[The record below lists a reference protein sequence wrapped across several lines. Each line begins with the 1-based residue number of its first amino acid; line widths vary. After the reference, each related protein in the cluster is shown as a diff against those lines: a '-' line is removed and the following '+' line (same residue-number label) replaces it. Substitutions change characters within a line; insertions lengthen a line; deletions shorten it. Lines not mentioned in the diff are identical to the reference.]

1 MGYKESR
8 DSRRYLQRLKR
19 LGKEQ
24 CLVPYTYNSPLERVM
39 DISSIVLI
47 VAAISLGIY
56 FQSWPYFILLIAA
69 AFLVFSVRELFV
81 QDDRTLIRIYGPLGR
96 IRYLFE
102 DTFRDKYLQ
111 YFNESNTNGRPIPRI
126 VRDYIY
132 QKAKAIIP
140 IASFGT
146 ELDEFDFENTAQSH
160 ILHRNF
166 PGTVKKASY
175 EVIIGEKRND
185 VRPFKVKNTI
195 NVSAM
200 SYGSIN
206 WKAAECISIGAK
218 DVAYV
223 NTGEGGYGPHGVA
236 GNDTVFQIGTGKF
249 GVGKEGVLNDGTPAR
264 FLDEA
269 HLRNLVRSNDNIKMV
284 QIKISQGAKP
294 GLGGVLPGI
303 KVTPEIA
310 AVRKVEPG
318 KTIISPQ
325 QHAEFIAGTPKG
337 SILKMLEFI
346 KKVRKLTEL
355 PVGIKLCVGR
365 LDEIDLFIE
374 AIKETGEGPDAI
386 QIDGADGGTGAGENI
401 FMNYVGFGSSF
412 ETISYLDRKLKEAGI
427 RDNITISGS
436 GKLFTP
442 AHAALAF
449 AVGSDIVETAR
460 GVMLSLGCIQS
471 LHCHTNECPTG
482 ITTNSKWRMHG
493 IDIPEKSTR
502 VHHYLEGF
510 HEDMLHLTEILG
522 HSDPRD
528 ITTQDIRIIS
538 HKNKFVRYF
547 DEDPF
552 RVYMPNANDFEDS
565 IHDDLHKNLKS

>member
-24 CLVPYTYNSPLERVM
+24 CLVPYTYNSPLERGM
-39 DISSIVLI
+39 DIFSIVLI

-132 QKAKAIIP
+132 QKAKAIKP

-185 VRPFKVKNTI
+185 VRPFKVKNII

-318 KTIISPQ
+318 KIIISPQ

-374 AIKETGEGPDAI
+374 AMKETGEGPDAI

-471 LHCHTNECPTG
+471 LRCHTNECPTG

-528 ITTQDIRIIS
+528 ITTEDIRIIS

>member
-24 CLVPYTYNSPLERVM
+24 CLVPYTYNSPLERGM

-132 QKAKAIIP
+132 QKAKAIKP

-185 VRPFKVKNTI
+185 VRPFKVKNII

-318 KTIISPQ
+318 KIIISPQ

-374 AIKETGEGPDAI
+374 AMKETGEGPDAI

-471 LHCHTNECPTG
+471 LRCHTNECPTG

>member
-132 QKAKAIIP
+132 QKAKAIKP

-269 HLRNLVRSNDNIKMV
+269 HLRNLVRNNDNIKMV

-374 AIKETGEGPDAI
+374 AMKETGEGPDAI

-547 DEDPF
+547 DEGPF

>member
-56 FQSWPYFILLIAA
+56 FQSWPYFILSIAA

-132 QKAKAIIP
+132 QKAKAIKP

-337 SILKMLEFI
+337 SILKMLEFV

-374 AIKETGEGPDAI
+374 AMKETGKGPDAI

-552 RVYMPNANDFEDS
+552 RVYRPNANDFEDS

>member
-1 MGYKESR
+1 MGYKESSE
-8 DSRRYLQRLKR
+8 SRRYLEKLKR
-19 LGKEQ
+19 LGKDNG
-24 CLVPYTYNSPLERVM
+24 LVPYTYNPPLERVM

-47 VAAISLGIY
+47 IAAIVIGIY
-56 FQSWPYFILLIAA
+56 FKSWTYFIVLTAI
-69 AFLVFSVRELFV
+69 AFLVFSIRELFV

-132 QKAKAIIP
+132 QKAKAIKP

-146 ELDEFDFENTAQSH
+146 ELDDFDFENTAQSH
-160 ILHRNF
+160 LLHRNF
-166 PGTVKKASY
+166 PGSVKKASY
-175 EVIIGEKRND
+175 EVVIGEKREG
-185 VRPFKVKNTI
+185 VRPFTVKNSI

-249 GVGKEGVLNDGTPAR
+249 GIGKEGVLNDGTPAR

-269 HLRNLVRSNDNIKMV
+269 LLTDLVRNNGNIRMI
-284 QIKISQGAKP
+284 QLKISQGAKP

-310 AVRKVEPG
+310 AVRKVPIG
-318 KTIISPQ
+318 KTIMSPQ
-325 QHAEFIAGTPKG
+325 QHAEFIAGTPKE
-337 SILKMLEFI
+337 SVLKMLEFI
-346 KKVRKLTEL
+346 KRIRKLTEL

-365 LDEIDLFIE
+365 LEEIDLLIE
-374 AIKETGEGPDAI
+374 GIKETGEGPDAI
-386 QIDGADGGTGAGENI
+386 QVDGADGGTGAGENI

-412 ETISYLDRKLKEAGI
+412 ETIFYLDRKLKEAGI
-427 RDNITISGS
+427 RDNIKISGS

-528 ITTQDIRIIS
+528 ITTEDIRIIS
-538 HKNKFVRYF
+538 HKNNFVRYF
-547 DEDPF
+547 DKDPF
-552 RVYMPNANDFEDS
+552 GLYMPNANDLEDS
-565 IHDDLHKNLKS
+565 IHGELHKNSKG

>member
-8 DSRRYLQRLKR
+8 DSRRYLERLKR
-19 LGKEQ
+19 LGKDNG
-24 CLVPYTYNSPLERVM
+24 LVPYTYNPPLERIM
-39 DISSIVLI
+39 DIFSIVLI
-47 VAAISLGIY
+47 IAAIVIGIS
-56 FQSWPYFILLIAA
+56 FKSWTYFIVLTAI
-69 AFLVFSVRELFV
+69 AFLIFSIRELFV

-132 QKAKAIIP
+132 QKAKAIKP

-146 ELDEFDFENTAQSH
+146 ELDDYDFENTAQSH
-160 ILHRNF
+160 ILHKNF
-166 PGTVKKASY
+166 PGSVKKASY
-175 EVIIGEKRND
+175 EVVIGEKREG
-185 VRPFKVKNTI
+185 VRPFTVKNSI

-249 GVGKEGVLNDGTPAR
+249 GVGKQGVLNDGTPAY

-269 HLRNLVRSNDNIKMV
+269 LLIDLVRDNDNIRMIQV
-284 QIKISQGAKP
+284 KISQGAKP

-310 AVRKVEPG
+310 AVRKVPIG
-318 KTIISPQ
+318 KTIMSPQ
-325 QHAEFIAGTPKG
+325 QHAEFIADTPKE
-337 SILKMLEFI
+337 SVLKMLEFI
-346 KKVRKLTEL
+346 KRIRNLTEL

-365 LDEIDLFIE
+365 LEEIDLLIE
-374 AIKETGEGPDAI
+374 GIKETGEGPDAI
-386 QIDGADGGTGAGENI
+386 QVDGADGGTGAGENI

-427 RDNITISGS
+427 RDNIKISGS

-528 ITTQDIRIIS
+528 ITTEDIRIIS
-538 HKNKFVRYF
+538 HKNNFVRYF
-547 DEDPF
+547 DKDPF
-552 RVYMPNANDFEDS
+552 GLYMPNANDLEDS
-565 IHDDLHKNLKS
+565 IHGEFHKNSKG

>member
-1 MGYKESR
+1 
-8 DSRRYLQRLKR
+8 
-19 LGKEQ
+19 
-24 CLVPYTYNSPLERVM
+24 M

-56 FQSWPYFILLIAA
+56 FQSWPYFILSIAA

-132 QKAKAIIP
+132 QKAKAIKP

-337 SILKMLEFI
+337 SILKMLEFV

-374 AIKETGEGPDAI
+374 AMKETGKGPDAI

-552 RVYMPNANDFEDS
+552 RVYRPNANDFEDS

>member
-24 CLVPYTYNSPLERVM
+24 CLVPYTYNSPLERGM
-39 DISSIVLI
+39 DIFSIVLI

-132 QKAKAIIP
+132 QKAKAIKP

-185 VRPFKVKNTI
+185 VRPFKVKNII

-318 KTIISPQ
+318 KIIISPQ

-374 AIKETGEGPDAI
+374 AMKETGEGPDAI

-471 LHCHTNECPTG
+471 LRCHTNECPTG

-502 VHHYLEGF
+502 VHRYLEGF

-528 ITTQDIRIIS
+528 ITTEDIRIIS

>member
-1 MGYKESR
+1 MGYKKSSESR
-8 DSRRYLQRLKR
+8 QYLEKLKR
-19 LGKEQ
+19 LGKDHG
-24 CLVPYTYNSPLERVM
+24 LVPYTYTPPLERAM

-47 VAAISLGIY
+47 IAAIVMGIY
-56 FQSWPYFILLIAA
+56 FKSWTYFIVLTAI
-69 AFLVFSVRELFV
+69 AFLVFSIRELFV

-132 QKAKAIIP
+132 QKAKAIKP

-146 ELDEFDFENTAQSH
+146 ELDDFDFENTAQSH
-160 ILHRNF
+160 LLHRNF
-166 PGTVKKASY
+166 PGSVKKASY
-175 EVIIGEKRND
+175 EVVIGEKREG
-185 VRPFKVKNTI
+185 VRPFKVKNSI

-236 GNDTVFQIGTGKF
+236 GNDTIFQIGTGKF
-249 GVGKEGVLNDGTPAR
+249 GVGKSGVLNDGTPAR

-269 HLRNLVRSNDNIKMV
+269 LLLDLVRNNDNIRMIQV
-284 QIKISQGAKP
+284 KISQGAKP

-303 KVTPEIA
+303 KVTQEIA
-310 AVRKVEPG
+310 AVRKVPIG
-318 KTIISPQ
+318 KTIMSPQ
-325 QHAEFIAGTPKG
+325 QHAEFIAGTPKE
-337 SILKMLEFI
+337 SVLKMLEFVKNI
-346 KKVRKLTEL
+346 RALTEL

-365 LDEIDLFIE
+365 LDEIDLLIE
-374 AIKETGEGPDAI
+374 GIQEIGDGPDAI

-412 ETISYLDRKLKEAGI
+412 ETIFYLDRKLKEAGI
-427 RDNITISGS
+427 RDNVTISGS

-449 AVGSDIVETAR
+449 AVGSDIVDTAR

-510 HEDMLHLTEILG
+510 HKDMLHLTEIMG

-528 ITTQDIRIIS
+528 ITTEDIRIIS
-538 HKNKFVRYF
+538 HKNQFVRYF
-547 DEDPF
+547 DDDPF
-552 RVYMPNANDFEDS
+552 GVYMPDSNDLKDS
-565 IHDDLHKNLKS
+565 I

>member
-1 MGYKESR
+1 
-8 DSRRYLQRLKR
+8 
-19 LGKEQ
+19 
-24 CLVPYTYNSPLERVM
+24 M

-132 QKAKAIIP
+132 QKAKAIKP

-269 HLRNLVRSNDNIKMV
+269 HLRNLVRNNDNIKMV

-374 AIKETGEGPDAI
+374 AMKETGEGPDAI

>member
-1 MGYKESR
+1 MGYKESSQ
-8 DSRRYLQRLKR
+8 SRRYLEKIKR
-19 LGKEQ
+19 LGKDHG
-24 CLVPYTYNSPLERVM
+24 LVPYTYNPPLERAM
-39 DISSIVLI
+39 DISTIVLI
-47 VAAISLGIY
+47 VAAIALGLY
-56 FQSWPYFILLIAA
+56 FNNWLYFLMLAA
-69 AFLVFSVRELFV
+69 AGFVIFSIRELFV

-132 QKAKAIIP
+132 QKAKAIKP

-146 ELDEFDFENTAQSH
+146 ELDDFDIENTTQSH

-175 EVIIGEKRND
+175 EVIIGAKRD
-185 VRPFKVKNTI
+185 GVRPFAVKNSI

-249 GVGKEGVLNDGTPAR
+249 GIGKDGVLNDGAPAR

-269 HLRNLVRSNDNIKMV
+269 LLRDLVRENDNIRMI

-294 GLGGVLPGI
+294 GLGGVLPGV

-318 KTIISPQ
+318 KTINSPG
-325 QHAEFIAGTPKG
+325 QHAEFIASTPKE
-337 SILKMLEFI
+337 SVLKMLEFI
-346 KKVRKLTEL
+346 KNVRKLTEL
-355 PVGIKLCVGR
+355 PVGIKICVGR
-365 LDEIDLFIE
+365 LDEIDILIE
-374 AIKETGEGPDAI
+374 AIKKTGQGPDAI
-386 QIDGADGGTGAGENI
+386 QIDGSDGGTGAGENI

-427 RDNITISGS
+427 RDSVTISGS

-449 AVGSDIVETAR
+449 AVGADIAETAR

-510 HEDMLHLTEILG
+510 HEDMLHLTEVLG

-528 ITTQDIRIIS
+528 ICTNDIRIIS

-547 DEDPF
+547 DKDPF
-552 RVYMPNANDFEDS
+552 GVYMPDTNDHEDS
-565 IHDDLHKNLKS
+565 IHDELHKSLKS

>member
-1 MGYKESR
+1 
-8 DSRRYLQRLKR
+8 
-19 LGKEQ
+19 
-24 CLVPYTYNSPLERVM
+24 M

-47 VAAISLGIY
+47 IAAIVLGIY
-56 FQSWPYFILLIAA
+56 FQSWLYFILLIVASS
-69 AFLVFSVRELFV
+69 LVFSVRELFV

-132 QKAKAIIP
+132 QKAKSIKP

-146 ELDEFDFENTAQSH
+146 ELDDFDFENTAQSH

-166 PGTVKKASY
+166 PGSVKKASY
-175 EVIIGEKRND
+175 EVVIGEKREG
-185 VRPFKVKNTI
+185 VKPFTVKNSI

-218 DVAYV
+218 DIAYV

-249 GVGKEGVLNDGTPAR
+249 GVGKQGVLNDGTPAR

-269 HLRNLVRSNDNIKMV
+269 LLVDLVRNNDNIRMIQV
-284 QIKISQGAKP
+284 KISQGAKP

-310 AVRKVEPG
+310 AVRKVPIG
-318 KTIISPQ
+318 KTIMSPQ
-325 QHAEFIAGTPKG
+325 QHAEFIAGSPKE
-337 SILKMLEFI
+337 SVLKMLEFI
-346 KKVRKLTEL
+346 IKIRNLTEL

-365 LDEIDLFIE
+365 LDEIDLLIE
-374 AIKETGEGPDAI
+374 GIKVTGEGPDAI
-386 QIDGADGGTGAGENI
+386 QVDGADGGTGAGENI

-412 ETISYLDRKLKEAGI
+412 ETIFYLDKKLKEAGI
-427 RDNITISGS
+427 RDNIKISGS

-510 HEDMLHLTEILG
+510 HKDMLHLTEILG

-528 ITTQDIRIIS
+528 ITTEDIRIIS

-547 DEDPF
+547 DKDPF
-552 RVYMPNANDFEDS
+552 GLYMPNAN
-565 IHDDLHKNLKS
+565 

>member
-1 MGYKESR
+1 
-8 DSRRYLQRLKR
+8 
-19 LGKEQ
+19 
-24 CLVPYTYNSPLERVM
+24 M

-146 ELDEFDFENTAQSH
+146 ELDEFDFENTARSH

-337 SILKMLEFI
+337 SVLKMLEFI

>member
-1 MGYKESR
+1 MGYKKSSESR
-8 DSRRYLQRLKR
+8 QYLEKLKR
-19 LGKEQ
+19 LGKDHG
-24 CLVPYTYNSPLERVM
+24 LVPYTYTPPLERAM

-47 VAAISLGIY
+47 VAAIVLGIY
-56 FQSWPYFILLIAA
+56 FKSWTYFIVLTAI
-69 AFLVFSVRELFV
+69 AFLVFSIRELFV

-132 QKAKAIIP
+132 QKAKAIKP

-146 ELDEFDFENTAQSH
+146 ELDDFDFENTAQSH
-160 ILHRNF
+160 LLHRNF
-166 PGTVKKASY
+166 PGSVKKASY
-175 EVIIGEKRND
+175 EVVIGEKREG
-185 VRPFKVKNTI
+185 VRPFKVKNSI

-236 GNDTVFQIGTGKF
+236 GNDTIFQIGTGKF
-249 GVGKEGVLNDGTPAR
+249 GVGKSGVLNDGTPAR
-264 FLDEA
+264 FLDEP
-269 HLRNLVRSNDNIKMV
+269 LLLDLVRNNDNIRMIQV
-284 QIKISQGAKP
+284 KISQGAKP

-303 KVTPEIA
+303 KVTQEIA
-310 AVRKVEPG
+310 AVRKVPIG
-318 KTIISPQ
+318 KTIMSPQ
-325 QHAEFIAGTPKG
+325 QHAEFIAGTPKE
-337 SILKMLEFI
+337 SVLKMLEFVKNI
-346 KKVRKLTEL
+346 RALTEL

-365 LDEIDLFIE
+365 LDEIDLLIE
-374 AIKETGEGPDAI
+374 GIQEIGDGPDAI

-412 ETISYLDRKLKEAGI
+412 ETIFYLDRKLKEAGI
-427 RDNITISGS
+427 RDNVTISGS

-449 AVGSDIVETAR
+449 AVGSDIVDTAR

-510 HEDMLHLTEILG
+510 HKDMLHLTEIMG

-528 ITTQDIRIIS
+528 ITTEDIRIIS
-538 HKNKFVRYF
+538 HKNQFVRYF
-547 DEDPF
+547 DDDPF
-552 RVYMPNANDFEDS
+552 GVYMPDSNDLKDS
-565 IHDDLHKNLKS
+565 I

>member
-269 HLRNLVRSNDNIKMV
+269 HLRNLVRNNDNIKMV

-374 AIKETGEGPDAI
+374 AMKETGEGPDAI

-471 LHCHTNECPTG
+471 LHCHTNDCPTG

>member
-1 MGYKESR
+1 MGYKQS
-8 DSRRYLQRLKR
+8 SQSKQYLQKLKR
-19 LGKEQ
+19 LGKNKG
-24 CLVPYTYNSPLERVM
+24 LVPYTYNSPLERAM

-47 VAAISLGIY
+47 VAAIAVGIY
-56 FQSWPYFILLIAA
+56 FSSWAYFLILTAA
-69 AFLVFSVRELFV
+69 AFIIFSIRELFV

-132 QKAKAIIP
+132 QKAKAIKP

-146 ELDEFDFENTAQSH
+146 ELDDFDFENTAQSH

-166 PGTVKKASY
+166 PGSVKKASY
-175 EVIIGEKRND
+175 EVIVGEKREG
-185 VRPFKVKNTI
+185 VRPFIVKNSI

-218 DVAYV
+218 DIAYV

-236 GNDTVFQIGTGKF
+236 GNDAVFQIGTGKF
-249 GVGKEGVLNDGTPAR
+249 GVGKEGVLNDGTKAR
-264 FLDEA
+264 FLDES
-269 HLRNLVRSNDNIKMV
+269 LLVDLVRQNDNIKMIQV
-284 QIKISQGAKP
+284 KISQGAKP
-294 GLGGVLPGI
+294 GLGGVLPGV

-310 AVRKVEPG
+310 EVRKVPVG
-318 KTIISPQ
+318 KTIMSPQ
-325 QHAEFIAGTPKG
+325 QHAEFIASTPKE
-337 SILKMLEFI
+337 SVLKMLEFVT
-346 KKVRKLTEL
+346 KVRTLTEL

-365 LDEIDLFIE
+365 VEEIDLIIE
-374 AIKETGEGPDAI
+374 GIKQTGQGPDAI

-412 ETISYLDRKLKEAGI
+412 ETISYLDTKLKEAGI
-427 RDNITISGS
+427 RDDITISGS

-449 AVGSDIVETAR
+449 AVGADIIDTAR
-460 GVMLSLGCIQS
+460 GIMLSLGCIQS

-510 HEDMLHLTEILG
+510 HKDMLHLTEIMG

-528 ITTQDIRIIS
+528 ITTDDIRIIS
-538 HKNKFVRYF
+538 HKDQFVRYF
-547 DEDPF
+547 DDDPF
-552 RVYMPNANDFEDS
+552 GVYMPSQNELSDTN
-565 IHDDLHKNLKS
+565 N

>member
-1 MGYKESR
+1 MGYKKS
-8 DSRRYLQRLKR
+8 SQCKHYLEKLNR
-19 LGKEQ
+19 LGKDKG
-24 CLVPYTYNSPLERVM
+24 LVPYTYTSPLEHAM
-39 DISSIVLI
+39 DVSSIVLI
-47 VAAISLGIY
+47 IAAIVLGIY
-56 FQSWPYFILLIAA
+56 FKSWAYFLGFTGA
-69 AFLVFSVRELFV
+69 AFLIFSIRELFV

-132 QKAKAIIP
+132 QKAKAIKP

-146 ELDEFDFENTAQSH
+146 ELDDFDFENTAQSH

-166 PGTVKKASY
+166 PGSVNKASY
-175 EVIIGEKRND
+175 EVIVGEKRQGVKPFR
-185 VRPFKVKNTI
+185 VRNSI

-218 DVAYV
+218 DIAYV

-236 GNDTVFQIGTGKF
+236 GNDAVFQIGTGKF
-249 GVGKEGVLNDGTPAR
+249 GVGKEGVLNDGTPVR
-264 FLDEA
+264 LLDEA
-269 HLRNLVRSNDNIKMV
+269 LLLDLVHHNDNIKMI

-294 GLGGVLPGI
+294 GLGGVLPGV

-310 AVRKVEPG
+310 EVRKVPVG
-318 KTIISPQ
+318 KTIMSPQ
-325 QHAEFIAGTPKG
+325 QHAELMASTPKE
-337 SILKMLEFI
+337 SVLKMLEFI
-346 KKVRKLTEL
+346 TRVRALTEL

-365 LDEIDLFIE
+365 VEEIDLLIQG
-374 AIKETGEGPDAI
+374 IKETGLGPDAI
-386 QIDGADGGTGAGENI
+386 QIDGSDGGTGAGENI
-401 FMNYVGFGSSF
+401 FMNYVGFGNSF
-412 ETISYLDRKLKEAGI
+412 ETISYLDIKLKEAGI
-427 RDNITISGS
+427 RDDITISGS

-449 AVGSDIVETAR
+449 AVGADIIDTAR

-493 IDIPEKSTR
+493 IDMPEKSTR
-502 VHHYLEGF
+502 VHHYLQGF
-510 HEDMLHLTEILG
+510 HKDMLHLTEIMG

-528 ITTQDIRIIS
+528 ITTEDIRIIS
-538 HKNKFVRYF
+538 HKNHFVRYF

-552 RVYMPNANDFEDS
+552 GVYLPKSNDFNDTR
-565 IHDDLHKNLKS
+565 N

>member
-1 MGYKESR
+1 
-8 DSRRYLQRLKR
+8 
-19 LGKEQ
+19 
-24 CLVPYTYNSPLERVM
+24 M
-39 DISSIVLI
+39 DIFSIVLI

-132 QKAKAIIP
+132 QKAKAIKP

-185 VRPFKVKNTI
+185 VRPFKVKNII

-318 KTIISPQ
+318 KIIISPQ

-374 AIKETGEGPDAI
+374 AMKETGEGPDAI

-471 LHCHTNECPTG
+471 LRCHTNECPTG

>member
-1 MGYKESR
+1 MGYKKSS
-8 DSRRYLQRLKR
+8 DSRQYLEKLKG

-24 CLVPYTYNSPLERVM
+24 GLVPYTYNPPLEKVM
-39 DISSIVLI
+39 DISSIVLA
-47 VAAISLGIY
+47 VAAIALGIY
-56 FQSWPYFILLIAA
+56 FKSWLYFISLFATAI
-69 AFLVFSVRELFV
+69 VIFSARELFV

-111 YFNESNTNGRPIPRI
+111 YFNETNTNGRPIPRI

-132 QKAKAIIP
+132 QKAKAIKP
-140 IASFGT
+140 ISSFGT
-146 ELDEFDFENTAQSH
+146 ELDEFDLENTAQSH
-160 ILHRNF
+160 LLHRNF
-166 PGTVKKASY
+166 PGAVNKASY
-175 EVIIGEKRND
+175 EVIVGEKRVG
-185 VRPFKVKNTI
+185 VRPFTIKNSV

-223 NTGEGGYGPHGVA
+223 NTGEGGYGPHGIA
-236 GNDTVFQIGTGKF
+236 GNDVVFQIGTGKF
-249 GVGKEGVLNDGTPAR
+249 GVGKDGVLNDGTPAR

-269 HLRNLVRSNDNIKMV
+269 HLRDLVRDNDNIGMI

-294 GLGGVLPGI
+294 GLGGVLPGV

-310 AVRKVEPG
+310 AVRKVKPG
-318 KTIISPQ
+318 ETIISPG
-325 QHAEFIAGTPKG
+325 QHAELIAATPKE
-337 SILKMLEFI
+337 SVLKMLEFI
-346 KKVRKLTEL
+346 KRVRKLTGL

-365 LDEIDLFIE
+365 LDEIDLLIE
-374 AIKETGEGPDAI
+374 GMKEAGEGPDAI
-386 QIDGADGGTGAGENI
+386 QIDGSDGGTGAGENI

-412 ETISYLDRKLKEAGI
+412 ETTFYLDKKLKEAGL
-427 RDNITISGS
+427 RDGVTISSS

-449 AVGSDIVETAR
+449 AVGSDVIETAR

-471 LHCHTNECPTG
+471 LQCHTNECPTG
-482 ITTNSKWRMHG
+482 ITTNSKWRVHG
-493 IDIPEKSTR
+493 INLPEKSTR

-528 ITTQDIRIIS
+528 ITPQDIRIIS
-538 HKNKFVRYF
+538 YKNIFIRYF

-552 RVYMPNANDFEDS
+552 GVYIPSDREQ
-565 IHDDLHKNLKS
+565 

>member
-1 MGYKESR
+1 M
-8 DSRRYLQRLKR
+8 LHLW
-19 LGKEQ
+19 
-24 CLVPYTYNSPLERVM
+24 
-39 DISSIVLI
+39 
-47 VAAISLGIY
+47 
-56 FQSWPYFILLIAA
+56 F
-69 AFLVFSVRELFV
+69 FSVRELFV
-81 QDDRTLIRIYGPLGR
+81 QDDRTIIRIYGPLGR

-132 QKAKAIIP
+132 QKAKSIKP

-146 ELDEFDFENTAQSH
+146 ELDDFDFENTAQSH

-166 PGTVKKASY
+166 LGSVKKASY
-175 EVIIGEKRND
+175 EVVIGERREGVK
-185 VRPFKVKNTI
+185 PFTVKNSI

-218 DVAYV
+218 DIAYV

-249 GVGKEGVLNDGTPAR
+249 GVGKQGVLNDGTPAR

-269 HLRNLVRSNDNIKMV
+269 LLVDLVRNNDNIRMIQV
-284 QIKISQGAKP
+284 KISQGAKP

-310 AVRKVEPG
+310 AVRKVPIG
-318 KTIISPQ
+318 KTIMSPR
-325 QHAEFIAGTPKG
+325 QHAEFIAGSPKE
-337 SILKMLEFI
+337 SVLKMLEFI
-346 KKVRKLTEL
+346 KKIRNLTEL

-365 LDEIDLFIE
+365 LDEIDLLIE
-374 AIKETGEGPDAI
+374 GIKVTGEGPDAI
-386 QIDGADGGTGAGENI
+386 QVDGADGGTGAGENI

-412 ETISYLDRKLKEAGI
+412 ETIFYLDKKLKEAGI
-427 RDNITISGS
+427 RDNIKISGS

-471 LHCHTNECPTG
+471 LHCHTNSCPTG

-510 HEDMLHLTEILG
+510 HKDMLHLTEILG

-528 ITTQDIRIIS
+528 ITTEDIRIIS
-538 HKNKFVRYF
+538 HKNNFVRYF
-547 DEDPF
+547 DKDPF
-552 RVYMPNANDFEDS
+552 GLYMPNAN
-565 IHDDLHKNLKS
+565 

>member
-1 MGYKESR
+1 MGYKESSE
-8 DSRRYLQRLKR
+8 SRRYLKRLKR

-24 CLVPYTYNSPLERVM
+24 CLIPYTYNPPLEKVM

-47 VAAISLGIY
+47 VLAVALGIY
-56 FQSWPYFILLIAA
+56 FQSWLYFILLIAVA
-69 AFLVFSVRELFV
+69 LLIFSIRELFV

-132 QKAKAIIP
+132 QKAKAIKP

-166 PGTVKKASY
+166 PGKVSKASY
-175 EVIIGEKRND
+175 EVTIGEKREG
-185 VRPFKVKNTI
+185 VRPFKVKNSI

-206 WKAAECISIGAK
+206 WKAAECISIGSK

-269 HLRNLVRSNDNIKMV
+269 LLMDLVRNNDNIRMIQV
-284 QIKISQGAKP
+284 KISQGAKP

-310 AVRKVEPG
+310 AVRKVPIG
-318 KTIISPQ
+318 KTIMSPQ
-325 QHAEFIAGTPKG
+325 QHAEFIASTPKE
-337 SILKMLEFI
+337 SVLKMLEFI
-346 KKVRKLTEL
+346 KRIRNLTEL
-355 PVGIKLCVGR
+355 PIGIKLCVGR
-365 LDEIDLFIE
+365 LNEIDLLIE

-412 ETISYLDRKLKEAGI
+412 ETISYLDTKLKEAGI

-449 AVGSDIVETAR
+449 AVGSDIIETAR

-482 ITTNSKWRMHG
+482 ITTNNKWRMHG
-493 IDIPEKSTR
+493 INIPEKSTR

-510 HEDMLHLTEILG
+510 HQDMLHLTQILG

-538 HKNKFVRYF
+538 HKNNFVSYF

-552 RVYMPNANDFEDS
+552 GVHMPNTNYS
-565 IHDDLHKNLKS
+565 

>member
-337 SILKMLEFI
+337 SVLKMLEFI

>member
-132 QKAKAIIP
+132 QKAKAIKP

-185 VRPFKVKNTI
+185 VRPFKVKNII

-374 AIKETGEGPDAI
+374 AMKETGEGPDAI

-471 LHCHTNECPTG
+471 LRCHTNECPTG

-528 ITTQDIRIIS
+528 ITTEDIRIIS

>member
-1 MGYKESR
+1 MGYKES
-8 DSRRYLQRLKR
+8 SEGRRYLEKLKR
-19 LGKEQ
+19 LGKKQ
-24 CLVPYTYNSPLERVM
+24 GLIPYTYNPPLERVM
-39 DISSIVLI
+39 DVSCIVLI
-47 VAAISLGIY
+47 VAAIASGIY
-56 FQSWPYFILLIAA
+56 FNSWLYFILLTAA
-69 AFLVFSVRELFV
+69 AFLIFSIRELFV

-96 IRYLFE
+96 VRYLFE

-111 YFNESNTNGRPIPRI
+111 YFNETNTNGRPIPRI

-132 QKAKAIIP
+132 QKAKKIKP

-146 ELDEFDFENTAQSH
+146 ELDEFDLENTAQSH
-160 ILHRNF
+160 LLHRNF
-166 PGTVKKASY
+166 PGTAKEASY
-175 EVIIGEKRND
+175 EVIIGENREG
-185 VRPFKVKNTI
+185 VRPFTVKNSI

-206 WKAAECISIGAK
+206 WKVAECISIGAK

-249 GVGKEGVLNDGTPAR
+249 GVGKEGHTNDGKR
-264 FLDEA
+264 IRLLDED
-269 HLRNLVRSNDNIKMV
+269 LLKELVHSQDNIRMI
-284 QIKISQGAKP
+284 QLKITQGAKP
-294 GLGGVLPGI
+294 GLGGVLPGV

-310 AVRKVEPG
+310 AVRKVPVG
-318 KTIISPQ
+318 KTIISPS
-325 QHAEFIAGTPKG
+325 QHAECAAATPKE
-337 SILKMLEFI
+337 SVLKLIEFI
-346 KKVRKLTEL
+346 KRIRSLTEL

-365 LDEIDLFIE
+365 LEEIDLLVDCM
-374 AIKETGEGPDAI
+374 KETGEGPDAI
-386 QIDGADGGTGAGENI
+386 QIDGSDGGTGAGENI

-412 ETISYLDRKLKEAGI
+412 ETIFYLDKKLKEAGI
-427 RDNITISGS
+427 RDNVTVSGS

-449 AVGSDIVETAR
+449 AVGADIVETAR
-460 GVMLSLGCIQS
+460 GIMLSLGCIQS

-510 HEDMLHLTEILG
+510 HKDMLHLTEVLG

-528 ITTQDIRIIS
+528 ITHHDIRIIS
-538 HKNKFVRYF
+538 YKNIFVRYF

-552 RVYMPNANDFEDS
+552 GVYMPYKDDIEDS
-565 IHDDLHKNLKS
+565 IHDSLIV

>member
-269 HLRNLVRSNDNIKMV
+269 HLRNLVRNNDNIKMV

-374 AIKETGEGPDAI
+374 AMKETGEGPDAI

>member
-146 ELDEFDFENTAQSH
+146 ELDEFDFENTARSH

-337 SILKMLEFI
+337 SVLKMLEFI